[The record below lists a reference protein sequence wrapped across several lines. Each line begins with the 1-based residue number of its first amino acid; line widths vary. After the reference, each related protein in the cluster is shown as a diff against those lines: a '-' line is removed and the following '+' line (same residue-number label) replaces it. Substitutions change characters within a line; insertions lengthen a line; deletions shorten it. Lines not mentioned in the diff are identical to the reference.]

1 MSDEQFIEKY
11 EELLNKGYCDCNE
24 MNCLDNDVPTKILNI
39 VKGTKLE
46 AKQLLE
52 ENQEL
57 KKQLGY
63 LHSGEYLNQ
72 LRFERNMLQDVV
84 SKMEVSKEDKMFID
98 MTRRNTEL
106 LEENKEL
113 KEQLEVGKEQY
124 NDLVEEKE
132 NLQEQLSNS
141 HQINAQQNEFIEYLN
156 KYIKERRRLSK
167 LHKEYSLSEERLSPQ
182 WHVLENVLLKYKEII
197 GFKDQ

>member
-24 MNCLDNDVPTKILNI
+24 MNCIDNNSPRRILNI

-57 KKQLGY
+57 KKQLEY

-84 SKMEVSKEDKMFID
+84 EKMEVSKEDKKFID
-98 MTRRNTEL
+98 MTHRNTQL
-106 LEENKEL
+106 LEENRKYEEVIDKLKNIINEMINCGYIVENGESAVNYMATGSKSEFGTRAKVLLNIL
-113 KEQLEVGKEQY
+113 KE
-124 NDLVEEKE
+124 VEHE
-132 NLQEQLSNS
+132 
-141 HQINAQQNEFIEYLN
+141 
-156 KYIKERRRLSK
+156 
-167 LHKEYSLSEERLSPQ
+167 
-182 WHVLENVLLKYKEII
+182 
-197 GFKDQ
+197 